1 MFGLSIVRTNHYRWL
16 EKFVEECI
24 KNGEP
29 YARMIRRQDMV
40 IRELLFQLDYSK
52 RKHPDL
58 IDDLSEVHKEKQ
70 YVI

>member
-16 EKFVEECI
+16 EKFVEECF

-29 YARMIRRQDMV
+29 YARMIRRQDLV
-40 IRELLFQLDYSK
+40 IRELLLQLDYSK

-58 IDDLSEVHKEKQ
+58 IDDLS
-70 YVI
+70 